1 MVNYPNGK
9 KKAYTSKPTSAG
21 GRGMVLEKD
30 INVTNMFYLSIDK
43 AVIHKKPTPVTIVK
57 VDYPARSA
65 AKITEAYFKLPSTT
79 DSIVENISILRQRN
93 ALLVPLFL

>member
-1 MVNYPNGK
+1 MGIFCMVNYPNGK

-43 AVIHKKPTPVTIVK
+43 GSFIRNQH
-57 VDYPARSA
+57 R
-65 AKITEAYFKLPSTT
+65 
-79 DSIVENISILRQRN
+79 LR
-93 ALLVPLFL
+93 L